1 MLANPSHTYVTV
13 KKPNPTHHAHILR
26 PQPVKWSLVADLLPG
41 RLGKQC
47 RERWFNHLDPAV
59 KKTGWTS
66 DEDEVIFHAQVIVGH
81 VFLTERG
88 PNLQKQIG
96 LTVM

>member
-1 MLANPSHTYVTV
+1 M
-13 KKPNPTHHAHILR
+13 
-26 PQPVKWSLVADLLPG
+26 KWSLVADLLPG

-47 RERWFNHLDPAV
+47 RERWLNHLDPAV

-81 VFLTERG
+81 VFLKEQG
-88 PNLQKQIG
+88 PNKPILKTTTKTNRLDRYVVCVFG
-96 LTVM
+96 L